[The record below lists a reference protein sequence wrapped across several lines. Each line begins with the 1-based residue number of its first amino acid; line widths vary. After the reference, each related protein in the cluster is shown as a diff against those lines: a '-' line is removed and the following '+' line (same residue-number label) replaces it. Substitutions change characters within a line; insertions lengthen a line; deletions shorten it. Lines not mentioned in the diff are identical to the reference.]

1 MRLVHIATLTAVV
14 GVTVAKPRPHVHH
27 RAHGVVHRA
36 AQPDKVVYAPVTI
49 ETVVKYV
56 LDGHDISVEDV
67 RAGLANGTLEW
78 GADGNLSVSAKA
90 PVTIATST
98 PAPAPPASTPQ
109 PEQKAPPEAKP
120 KPEDTPKEQAPQP
133 APEPAPKPSN
143 SDQPAQ
149 VDKTPHSANQ
159 LVDSNGHCASCDKEF
174 PNGKI
179 PCSQFPYG
187 YGALPIN
194 QEGLGGWSG
203 IQDPRYRGG
212 DGFDDITTTV
222 SGSCKDG
229 SCCKPGC
236 YCSYGCPNPYLKL
249 SFPKKQGRTGQ
260 TVGGLFCND
269 QGMLEMADGA
279 IGRTMCGPGSPSMT
293 VKVQN
298 KLKKSVSICR
308 TDYPGMLRAFL
319 LPLLRHTKA
328 VQVLSP

>member
-1 MRLVHIATLTAVV
+1 MRLVHIVSLTAVT
-14 GVTVAKPRPHVHH
+14 GVTVATPRPHVHH
-27 RAHGVVHRA
+27 RAHGVAQRA
-36 AQPDKVVYAPVTI
+36 PQPDKVVYAPATI

-67 RAGLANGTLEW
+67 RSGLANGTLEW
-78 GADGNLSVSAKA
+78 GADGNLSYSAEVPA
-90 PVTIATST
+90 TIATST
-98 PAPAPPASTPQ
+98 PAPAPPSPTAQ
-109 PEQKAPPEAKP
+109 PEQKAPPESKP
-120 KPEDTPKEQAPQP
+120 KPDDKPKEPQP

-143 SDQPAQ
+143 PDQPSQ
-149 VDKTPHSANQ
+149 VDKLPHTADQ

-174 PNGKI
+174 PNSKI

-187 YGALPIN
+187 YGALPIG

-203 IQDPRYRGG
+203 IQDPQYRGG

-222 SGSCKDG
+222 SGSCNDG

-260 TVGGLFCND
+260 TVGGLYCND

-279 IGRTMCGPGSPSMT
+279 IGKTMCGPGSSSMT

-308 TDYPGMLRAFL
+308 TDYPGKLNTLYTFFI
-319 LPLLRHTKA
+319 H
-328 VQVLSP
+328 